1 MSQKSWWTF
10 KQIQRYSL
18 AVILIFI
25 CCIVSGCSSSSD
37 EKTSFSQRQSIIGDT
52 SITITD
58 SSGTSHTFNHPVER
72 IICQNG
78 LAAEILV
85 DIGATDQIVGVTD
98 TALKEQYLMNQI
110 PHAKSIGEIR
120 SPDMEKIVALHPD
133 VFIAYGDSGSIPG
146 NIDKIRAANITIIYT
161 KVYDIRDIANETRML
176 GKITG
181 REANAERLIDFTEK
195 YQSLIESRT
204 ENISQSESPRVYLEQ
219 LSDYMATH
227 QGSSGDYVLSYVHA
241 QNIAGNISVPY
252 AIVSP
257 EWVIEQN
264 PDIIIKQVTRGKGV
278 SAVRQDIINRA
289 GFSRIRAVQDQRV
302 YAFSSS
308 MLSGAREII
317 GILYIAKAV
326 HPDRFTDIDPEEV
339 LKEYANTFMTGS
351 DLPGSFDPQLPKT
364 SGNWNQ
370 SGGM

>member
-1 MSQKSWWTF
+1 MVLVF
-10 KQIQRYSL
+10 
-18 AVILIFI
+18 ILII
-25 CCIVSGCSSSSD
+25 SVTGCVTSQEDSRSQSQSGAQN
-37 EKTSFSQRQSIIGDT
+37 T
-52 SITITD
+52 TITVTD
-58 SSGTSHTFNHPVER
+58 ALGNTYIFTQPVHR

-85 DIGATDQIVGVTD
+85 DIGAADQIVGVTD
-98 TALKEQYLMNQI
+98 TSLKEQYLMDQI

-120 SPDMEKIVALHPD
+120 SPDMEKILALQPD

-204 ENISQSESPRVYLEQ
+204 ENISQSESQRVYLEQ

-227 QGSSGDYVLSYVHA
+227 QGSSGDYVLNYIHA

-264 PDIIIKQVTRGKGV
+264 PDIIIKQVTRGKDT
-278 SAVRQDIINRA
+278 SAVRQDVIGRQ
-289 GFSRIRAVQDQRV
+289 GFSRIKAVQDQRV
-302 YAFSSS
+302 YALSSS
-308 MLSGAREII
+308 MLSGPREII
-317 GILYIAKAV
+317 GILYVAKAV

-339 LKEYANTFMTGS
+339 LREYADTFMPGS
-351 DLPGSFDPQLPKT
+351 DLQDAFSPQLPVIPDTQK
-364 SGNWNQ
+364 
-370 SGGM
+370 